1 MSVNI
6 ETKEEE
12 YDGVLRPDGGD
23 SSEYNDGMSVIID
36 KEDGNNSVQSTEYSK
51 DKLVFFRKKK

>member
-36 KEDGNNSVQSTEYSK
+36 KEDGNNSE
-51 DKLVFFRKKK
+51 